1 VWVGHPGGVG
11 RSTMVVGGVDRSR
24 SRHPVE
30 RPCTV
35 RFDEN
40 GNAPTGTPNDS
51 ASSGARHRVSR
62 PEL

>member
-1 VWVGHPGGVG
+1 
-11 RSTMVVGGVDRSR
+11 
-24 SRHPVE
+24 VE